1 MTARRSRQLG
11 HGSYGFLN
19 VLFAAAPWIAGA
31 LGVGFLVLL
40 GWAVWRL
47 CK

>member
-1 MTARRSRQLG
+1 MMARRSRQRGHMQMGFIGWLIQWMPWILVLLG
-11 HGSYGFLN
+11 AGFL
-19 VLFAAAPWIAGA
+19 A
-31 LGVGFLVLL
+31 LL

>member
-1 MTARRSRQLG
+1 MKALKSRQRG
-11 HGSYGFLN
+11 HGSYGILTFLIP
-19 VLFAAAPWIAGA
+19 AMPWIVGL
-31 LGVGFLVLL
+31 LGVGFLALL